1 MVLYGFASLH
11 FVSTQMSGHAG
22 SISDQRLDTL
32 NLGLR
37 GNP

>member
-1 MVLYGFASLH
+1 MVLYGLASLH
-11 FVSTQMSGHAG
+11 LVSTQMSGHAG
-22 SISDQRLDTL
+22 SISVQRLETL